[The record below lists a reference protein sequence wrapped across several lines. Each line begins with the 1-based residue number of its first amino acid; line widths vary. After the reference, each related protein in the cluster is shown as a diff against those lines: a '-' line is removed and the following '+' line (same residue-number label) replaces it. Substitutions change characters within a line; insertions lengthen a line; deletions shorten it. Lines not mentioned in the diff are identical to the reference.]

1 MYEGTFLNWLGSV
14 AGLFNMTMNEIMGFP
29 ATGFFTGVL
38 VFMTMFSLLA
48 KFVQQGRKGRL

>member
-14 AGLFNMTMNEIMGFP
+14 LGLFNMTMNEILGFP
-29 ATGFFTGVL
+29 ATEFFTGAL

-48 KFVQQGRKGRL
+48 KLIQQGRKGRL